1 MVNPPALSEKDH
13 ARLSEEIRAQELR
26 TSGEIYVVVAHS
38 ADDFRLVPVLWAA
51 VAALLLAW
59 LLHLTTSLTA
69 TLILSLQSI
78 GFIGLSLLLSW
89 PELRYR
95 IVPPALA
102 EDATHRA
109 ALAQFM
115 AHGVHLTAARTGV
128 LLYVSMRPRRIELIA
143 DSGIHAKVPP
153 ETWDRTVAL
162 VAAEARAGRL
172 ADGLAAAIRTLGDV
186 LAQHFARGAADRNE
200 LANRVIET

>member
-1 MVNPPALSEKDH
+1 MVNPPALTQDDH
-13 ARLSEEIRAQELR
+13 ARLTDEIRQAESR

-51 VAALLLAW
+51 VFAMLLAW
-59 LLHLTTSLTA
+59 VLHLATSLSA
-69 TLILSLQSI
+69 TLILSLQSLAFL
-78 GFIGLSLLLSW
+78 GLAMGLSLPW
-89 PELRYR
+89 LRYR

-115 AHGVHLTAARTGV
+115 AHGVHLTTARTGV
-128 LLYVSMRPRRIELIA
+128 LLYVSMVPRRIELIA

-153 ETWDRTVAL
+153 ETWDRTIAL
-162 VAAEARAGRL
+162 VASEARAGRL
-172 ADGLAAAIRTLGDV
+172 ADGLAAAIRTIGDC
-186 LAQHFARGAADRNE
+186 LAQHFPPDPAGRDE
-200 LANRVIET
+200 LANRVIEA